1 MIMENEQY
9 TFIKGKSNDTP
20 LIVIPSFQNSGLN
33 IKKEIEK
40 ITDKDFSLLLIYVSD
55 WNNDLSPY
63 TASSIFKGMSDFKG
77 NAESFLNYTLNLL
90 KIIISK
96 ENIKPI
102 YKVLVGYSMAGLFA
116 VYTLFKTN
124 EFLKVGSVSGSLWY
138 PHLIE
143 FVENNEVLQGIST
156 FYMSLGDKEKK
167 TSNKIM
173 SQVETNSL
181 IVFERIKS
189 QFNYSKFEFNSGN
202 HFKDEDLRIAKCI
215 AYLLNN

>member
-1 MIMENEQY
+1 MENEQY
-9 TFIKGKSNDTP
+9 NFIKGKTDDAP
-20 LIVIPSFQNSGLN
+20 LIVIPSFKDNSLN
-33 IKKEIEK
+33 LKKEIEK
-40 ITDKDFSLLLIYVSD
+40 LTDKDFSLLTIYVSD

-63 TASSIFKGMSDFKG
+63 MASSVFKGTSDFKG
-77 NAESFLNYTLNLL
+77 NADSFLDYVLNLIKKVVL
-90 KIIISK
+90 EES
-96 ENIKPI
+96 IKPI
-102 YKVLVGYSMAGLFA
+102 YKALTGYSMAGLFA
-116 VYTLFKTN
+116 IYTLFKTN

-138 PHLIE
+138 PLFIE
-143 FVENNEVLQGIST
+143 FVKNNEVLQGIST

-181 IVFERIKS
+181 IIFERIKP
-189 QFNYSKFEFNSGN
+189 QFNNSKFELNSGN

>member
-1 MIMENEQY
+1 MENEQY
-9 TFIKGKSNDTP
+9 NFIKGKTDDAP
-20 LIVIPSFQNSGLN
+20 LIVIPSFKDNSLDL
-33 IKKEIEK
+33 KKEIEK
-40 ITDKDFSLLLIYVSD
+40 LTDKDFSLLTIYVSD

-63 TASSIFKGMSDFKG
+63 VASSIFKGTSDFKG
-77 NAESFLNYTLNLL
+77 NADSFLEYVLDLIKKVIL
-90 KIIISK
+90 EES
-96 ENIKPI
+96 IKPI
-102 YKVLVGYSMAGLFA
+102 YKALTGYSMAGLFA

-138 PHLIE
+138 PLFIE
-143 FVENNEVLQGIST
+143 FVKNNEVLQGIST

-173 SQVETNSL
+173 SEVETNSL
-181 IVFERIKS
+181 IIFERIKP
-189 QFNYSKFEFNSGN
+189 QFNNSKFEFNPGN

>member
-1 MIMENEQY
+1 MENEQY
-9 TFIKGKSNDTP
+9 TFIKGKTDDAP
-20 LIVIPSFQNSGLN
+20 LIVIPSFKDNSLDL
-33 IKKEIEK
+33 KKEIEK
-40 ITDKDFSLLLIYVSD
+40 LTDKDFSLLTIYVSD

-63 TASSIFKGMSDFKG
+63 VASSVFKGISDFKG
-77 NAESFLNYTLNLL
+77 NADSFLDYVLNLIKKVVL
-90 KIIISK
+90 EES
-96 ENIKPI
+96 IKPI
-102 YKVLVGYSMAGLFA
+102 YKTLTGYSMAGLFA

-124 EFLKVGSVSGSLWY
+124 EFLKVGSVSGSLWF
-138 PHLIE
+138 PLFIE
-143 FVENNEVLQGIST
+143 FVKNNEVLQGIST

-181 IVFERIKS
+181 IIFERIKP
-189 QFNYSKFEFNSGN
+189 QFNNSKFEFNPGN

>member
-1 MIMENEQY
+1 MENEQY
-9 TFIKGKSNDTP
+9 AFIKGKSNDAP
-20 LIVIPSFQNSGLN
+20 LVVIPSFQNSGLN

-40 ITDKDFSLLLIYVSD
+40 ITDKDFSLLFIYVSD

-63 TASSIFKGMSDFKG
+63 MAPSIFKGTSDFKG
-77 NAESFLNYTLNLL
+77 NADSFLNYTLNLL

-138 PHLIE
+138 PHFTE
-143 FVENNEVLQGIST
+143 FVENSEVLQCIST

-181 IVFERIKS
+181 IIFERIKP
-189 QFNYSKFEFNSGN
+189 QFNNSKFEFNPGN

>member
-1 MIMENEQY
+1 MENEQY
-9 TFIKGKSNDTP
+9 TFIKGKSNDAP

-33 IKKEIEK
+33 IKKEIKK
-40 ITDKDFSLLLIYVSD
+40 ITDKDFSLLLINASD

-63 TASSIFKGMSDFKG
+63 MASSIFKGTSDFKG
-77 NAESFLNYTLNLL
+77 NADLFLDYVIKLIKKVVLE
-90 KIIISK
+90 

-138 PHLIE
+138 PHFTE
-143 FVENNEVLQGIST
+143 FVENNAVLQGIST

-173 SQVETNSL
+173 SQVETNSS
-181 IVFERIKS
+181 IVFERIKP
-189 QFNYSKFEFNSGN
+189 QFNNSKFEFNPGN
-202 HFKDEDLRIAKCI
+202 HFKDEDLRVAKCI